1 MSQRKL
7 VISAI
12 VANTL
17 VAAIA
22 YALYGWT
29 RIGAHVA
36 ARSTARFAA
45 LVFVIAFAQPG
56 LARWIASLPSY
67 ATLVYAWVAA
77 HCVHFVAVAIT
88 FALDRSP
95 HPHLAE
101 IVVVGFTIVV
111 ISGVTVGH
119 SVSRAMRVIHAVAI
133 YATFLVFMLAF
144 ATNRFVPLRALAVLL
159 VLSLALRVAGM
170 MTAKRTPITA

>member
-12 VANTL
+12 VANIL

-45 LVFVIAFAQPG
+45 LVFIVAFAQPG
-56 LARWIASLPSY
+56 LARWNASLPSY
-67 ATLVYAWVAA
+67 ITLVYTWVAA
-77 HCVHFVAVAIT
+77 HCVHFLTVAIT

-95 HPHLAE
+95 HPHVAE

-111 ISGVTVGH
+111 LSGVTVTH
-119 SVSRAMRVIHAVAI
+119 RLSRAMRAIHAVAI
-133 YATFLVFMLAF
+133 YAAFAVFMLAF
-144 ATNRFVPLRALAVLL
+144 ATNRFVPLRAMAVLL
-159 VLSLALRVAGM
+159 VLALGLRVAGM
-170 MTAKRTPITA
+170 MGAKRTPVTA